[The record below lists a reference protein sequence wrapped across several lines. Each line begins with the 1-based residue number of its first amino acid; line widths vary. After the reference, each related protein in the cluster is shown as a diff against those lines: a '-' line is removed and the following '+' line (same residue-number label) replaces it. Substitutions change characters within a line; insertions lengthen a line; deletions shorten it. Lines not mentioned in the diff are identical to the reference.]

1 MINQQARHNGGFNN
15 NFDGIQQEHDD
26 SYLNYGDFEA
36 RQ

>member
-1 MINQQARHNGGFNN
+1 MINQARHNGGFNN
-15 NFDGIQQEHDD
+15 NFDETQQEHDD